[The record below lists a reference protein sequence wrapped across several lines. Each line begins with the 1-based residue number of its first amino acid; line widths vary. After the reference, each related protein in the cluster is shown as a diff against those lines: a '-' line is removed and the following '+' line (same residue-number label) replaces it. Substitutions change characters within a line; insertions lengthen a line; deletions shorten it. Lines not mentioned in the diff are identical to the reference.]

1 MGVSEGGNSA
11 VSKVTYEFRKVM
23 QGRVLI
29 QGKNDMGGLAKSH
42 GQAIVFNV

>member
-1 MGVSEGGNSA
+1 
-11 VSKVTYEFRKVM
+11 M

-42 GQAIVFNV
+42 GQAIVYHVL